1 MAQEIITLEDLQ
13 KFRLQF
19 LEDLRV
25 LLQQPNHS
33 QKAMV
38 KKFRS
43 KKDAWHLSWHI
54 TKPPHQKFNPLPK
67 DRRLN
72 VL

>member
-13 KFRLQF
+13 KFRLQL

-25 LLQQPNHS
+25 LLQQTQSFP
-33 QKAMV
+33 KVMV

-43 KKDAWHLSWHI
+43 KKDAWHLSWNI
-54 TKPPHQKFNPLPK
+54 TKPPYQKFNTLSK
-67 DRRLN
+67 DRRFN